1 MLEIYNG
8 GSHKD
13 ELLWSSI
20 KGFSTSIEFNE
31 NQIFLE
37 FTSDDED
44 GPGKGF
50 SASIFFGIKS

>member
-1 MLEIYNG
+1 MLKIYDG

-13 ELLWSSI
+13 ELLCSSI
-20 KGFSTSIEFNE
+20 EEFSTPIEFNE

>member
-1 MLEIYNG
+1 MYDG

-13 ELLWSSI
+13 ELLWSSTN
-20 KGFSTSIEFNE
+20 GLFSEPITSNGS
-31 NQIFLE
+31 QIFLE